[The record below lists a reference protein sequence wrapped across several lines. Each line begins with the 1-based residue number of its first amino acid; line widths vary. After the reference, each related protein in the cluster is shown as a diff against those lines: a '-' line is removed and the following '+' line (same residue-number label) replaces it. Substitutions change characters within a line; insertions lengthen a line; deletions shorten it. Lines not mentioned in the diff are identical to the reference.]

1 MPFTKRIIAGSTLI
15 TLLPILFGAMLYH
28 RLPDR
33 MPTHFAADGSVTET
47 MPKLVVVFT
56 KDSFVVLKLSFS
68 SVKIFG
74 DQGISSLLLNEEGAT
89 QETL

>member
-1 MPFTKRIIAGSTLI
+1 MTDKSIDDVAELIENQIPNWMDVAGE
-15 TLLPILFGAMLYH
+15 A
-28 RLPDR
+28 
-33 MPTHFAADGSVTET
+33 
-47 MPKLVVVFT
+47 

-89 QETL
+89 QEAL